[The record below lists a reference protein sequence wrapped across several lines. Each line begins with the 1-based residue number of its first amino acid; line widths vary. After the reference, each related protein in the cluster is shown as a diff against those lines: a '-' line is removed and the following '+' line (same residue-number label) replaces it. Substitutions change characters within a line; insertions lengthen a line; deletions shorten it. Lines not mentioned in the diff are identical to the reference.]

1 MSIGSQTMVLPPE
14 ILDILREVLRCSWDS
29 IRHNSEHLA
38 RTIGLDE
45 LRVDW
50 LVGDSRWGPRIGKLT
65 YLNAPCGA
73 VTTATHF

>member
-1 MSIGSQTMVLPPE
+1 MVLPPE